1 MTGANITKYAMVKMD
16 EERIKQNID
25 VKFVL
30 QLHDAVVC
38 EVKDE
43 QAELWMSIQKECMV
57 EAFRE
62 VIGYPIGVD
71 GYIAKHWKK

>member
-30 QLHDAVVC
+30 QLHDAIVC
-38 EVKDE
+38 EVIDSE
-43 QAELWMSIQKECMV
+43 AERWLEIQKNC
-57 EAFRE
+57 
-62 VIGYPIGVD
+62 IGTIYIVVD
-71 GYIAKHWKK
+71 LLAKNIF

>member
-1 MTGANITKYAMVKMD
+1 MVKMD

-30 QLHDAVVC
+30 QLHDAIVC
-38 EVKDE
+38 EVIDSE
-43 QAELWMSIQKECMV
+43 AERWLEIQKNCMI

-71 GYIAKHWKK
+71 GYIEKFWRK